1 MKSKKGLVIIASI
14 ILFMAVLLLGANTV
28 FSVTEIELKAR
39 SEALSAQADLD
50 LKTLYNALNK
60 EYLGDNI
67 LFVREEKVVSYFD
80 SYPYLEVKGF
90 KKTYPGKLEL
100 FIEEKTERYAF
111 KVEGNGE
118 TVYYMASAQGEI
130 LRESKENV
138 NNVDG
143 GENFL
148 IEGLR
153 YSAESKF
160 SGDGNLDTVLTV
172 CAKMEELTG
181 GIRHCLKSITVKVD
195 ATGTEF
201 TVHTYE
207 GVTIRIDAP
216 AEKTEEKVEKAIN
229 FYLNLSTEDKLF
241 GEIFVFERLDQAGEV
256 GITHTPRV

>member
-28 FSVTEIELKAR
+28 FSVTEIEINAT
-39 SEALSAQADLD
+39 SEKLSTQADLD

-67 LFVREEKVVSYFD
+67 LFIREEKVVSYFD
-80 SYPYLEVKGF
+80 AYPYLQVKAF
-90 KKTYPGKLEL
+90 KKSYPSKLEL
-100 FIEEKTERYAF
+100 SVEEKTERYAL
-111 KVEGNGE
+111 KAEKNGE
-118 TVYYMASAQGEI
+118 AVYYMADAQGEI

-153 YSAESKF
+153 YSVESKF
-160 SGDGNLDTVLTV
+160 LGDGNLATVLTACV
-172 CAKMEELTG
+172 KMEELTG
-181 GIRHCLKSITVKVD
+181 GIRTCLKSITVKVD

-201 TVHTYE
+201 IIYTYE